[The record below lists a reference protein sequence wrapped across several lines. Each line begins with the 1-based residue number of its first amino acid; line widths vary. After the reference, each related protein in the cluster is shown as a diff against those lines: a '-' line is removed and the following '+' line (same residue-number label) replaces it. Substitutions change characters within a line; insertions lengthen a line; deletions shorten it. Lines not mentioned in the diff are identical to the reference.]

1 MRSRCY
7 IICSS
12 IYSLNLEIHVM
23 NDLDRLRQEIIEL
36 NKRIVF
42 LSESQIDIND
52 FLIKVSKIVEEHD
65 ILLKGKEE

>member
-1 MRSRCY
+1 
-7 IICSS
+7 
-12 IYSLNLEIHVM
+12 M